1 MLNIFCYW
9 HLLPTGNGLA
19 AMGDFHFRDL
29 EIVGSVQER
38 TICNFFSKMS
48 YHLERAVH
56 ITIYQEKNTDHE
68 IS

>member
-1 MLNIFCYW
+1 
-9 HLLPTGNGLA
+9 
-19 AMGDFHFRDL
+19 MGFFAVFYFITARAQKHHF
-29 EIVGSVQER
+29 VGSVQER

>member
-1 MLNIFCYW
+1 MKFDIYDIYV
-9 HLLPTGNGLA
+9 A
-19 AMGDFHFRDL
+19 YMAY
-29 EIVGSVQER
+29 IVGSVQER
-38 TICNFFSKMS
+38 TICKFFSKMS